1 MTLLFPRM
9 APDRAKLPCS
19 HTMSAF
25 TSGHGVSHS
34 LNSLRVQCLHYAR
47 HTHHTHHTHR
57 MNITHITCAL
67 HTSHAHCTHPHLT
80 HTLYTHSPAFT
91 SGHGGRSDEARDLLR
106 DLAFLFAFFG
116 ERDTRCASYLGDGE
130 RWVVVDGGSYVV
142 IAPAS

>member
-9 APDRAKLPCS
+9 APERAKLPCS
-19 HTMSAF
+19 HTMS
-25 TSGHGVSHS
+25 
-34 LNSLRVQCLHYAR
+34 
-47 HTHHTHHTHR
+47 
-57 MNITHITCAL
+57 
-67 HTSHAHCTHPHLT
+67 
-80 HTLYTHSPAFT
+80 AFT

-130 RWVVVDGGSYVV
+130 RWVVDGGSYVV